1 MERKEKTNQEQSIPT
16 ESVSDLPVR
25 DEQADQARGGS
36 EPIPLAGQTIR
47 LRIATTNN
55 QGKL

>member
-1 MERKEKTNQEQSIPT
+1 MERKEKTNQGESVAT
-16 ESVSDLPVR
+16 ESVIDLPVPR
-25 DEQADQARGGS
+25 EQADQARGGS

-55 QGKL
+55 QGK

>member
-1 MERKEKTNQEQSIPT
+1 MERKEKTNQAESVAT
-16 ESVSDLPVR
+16 ESVIDLPVPR
-25 DEQADQARGGS
+25 EQADQARGGS

-55 QGKL
+55 QGK